1 MSLATSHVRQETTS
15 VGKKV
20 KYGGATAV
28 DSFREVF
35 GGRRSRACRDHLGWH
50 EIRAYSID
58 IDATVL
64 GERAEH
70 K

>member
-1 MSLATSHVRQETTS
+1 M
-15 VGKKV
+15 
-20 KYGGATAV
+20 